1 MASWGTGLVHA
12 AGWCLAAAE
21 FAYLV
26 LAVLAVIRFRQRP
39 TRAPLHRPP
48 AVSVLIPA
56 HRDFPGFE
64 SCIRS
69 VCEQDYPEFEI
80 VFGLHSHAD
89 TAKPVIERVIR
100 DYPHRRIALVV
111 DDRMLGANPKN
122 CNLANMFPAARYDV
136 VAMVDSDVRV
146 GPDFLAT
153 VVAEL
158 AADDEATGAVTCLYK
173 AAAPANFA
181 SRLGALAINDWF
193 IPSGLV
199 DIALR
204 DASICYGAAIV
215 ARRKALNDIG
225 GFEAMA
231 SAVAQDYVLGQELRR
246 RGYGIRLAPYIVETI
261 VAEPDLKRLFLHE
274 RRWNRAV
281 RACRPLDHAL
291 SVVTHA
297 LPLVALLLLLPPS
310 AAGLAAVGVLLGL
323 RLLLHYVVRAR
334 IPIEGGAE
342 PWLVPLREAL
352 SLVVWASTLASNTMR
367 WGDRKLIVTRGGVSM
382 AVAKEN

>member
-1 MASWGTGLVHA
+1 MASWSAGLVHA

-21 FAYLV
+21 FAYVV
-26 LAVLAVIRFRQRP
+26 LAVLAVVRFRHRP
-39 TRAPLHRPP
+39 RQTPLHRP
-48 AVSVLIPA
+48 AVSVLVPA

-64 SCIRS
+64 ACIRS

-89 TAKPVIERVIR
+89 TAKPVIERVMR

-111 DDRMLGANPKN
+111 DERMLGANPEN
-122 CNLANMFPAARYDV
+122 CNLANMFPSARYDV

-146 GPDFLAT
+146 GPDFLST

-158 AADDEATGAVTCLYK
+158 ADDDATGAVTCLYK

-181 SRLGALAINDWF
+181 SRLGALATNDWV

-204 DASICYGAAIV
+204 GTSICYGAVIV
-215 ARRKALNDIG
+215 SHRKALDDIG

-246 RGYGIRLAPYIVETI
+246 CGYAIRLAPYIVET
-261 VAEPDLKRLFLHE
+261 VVVEPDLKRLFLHE

-281 RACRPLDHAL
+281 RACRPVDHAL

-297 LPLVALLLLLPPS
+297 LPLVALFLLTPPT
-310 AAGLAAVGVLLGL
+310 AAGLAAVGGLLGL
-323 RLLLHYVVRAR
+323 RLVLHYLVRAR
-334 IPIEGGAE
+334 IPIDGAAE

-352 SLVVWASTLASNTMR
+352 SLAVWASAFTSNTMW
-367 WGDRKLIVTRGGVSM
+367 WGDRKLIVTQGVSM
-382 AVAKEN
+382 AAVKEN